1 LHFNL
6 NGPIFNK
13 SRCFISMLPNRDQF
27 PSNPK
32 FGGQFYQKE
41 IISNINTL
49 MEVAKIKRKKTRQ
62 ITVGKVKI
70 GGSAPITVQSM
81 TNTPTQDI
89 AAPVSHIKRLQE
101 AGCEI
106 VRVAVPDQEAAA
118 AVAAIKSQINI
129 PLIADIHF
137 NYRLAIAAARSGAD
151 GLRLNPGNIGG
162 MQKVKAVVECAKDLG
177 IPIRIGVNSGS
188 LEKDI
193 IKKYN
198 GVTPAGMVESA
209 LRHVD
214 MLKSLDFQQMKISLK
229 ASDVQRTVKAYRLL
243 SAKTDLPLHV
253 GVTEAGA
260 LYPGIVKSAL
270 GIGMLLAEG
279 IGDTIRVSLT
289 RDPVEEVRVG
299 FEILKAL
306 GIRRRG
312 PEIIACPTCGRCNI
326 DLFDIVERVEK
337 ALMTTAEP
345 LKIAIM
351 GCVVNGP
358 GEAKEVDIGIA
369 GGDGSGVLF
378 RKGKV
383 IKKFAQDKL
392 VDVLLH
398 EVREYVKE
406 LNSGR
411 RDT

>member
-1 LHFNL
+1 
-6 NGPIFNK
+6 
-13 SRCFISMLPNRDQF
+13 
-27 PSNPK
+27 
-32 FGGQFYQKE
+32 
-41 IISNINTL
+41 
-49 MEVAKIKRKKTRQ
+49 MEVAKIERKRTRQ

-70 GGSAPITVQSM
+70 GGSAPIAVQSM
-81 TNTPTQDI
+81 TNTPTQNI
-89 AAPVSHIKRLQE
+89 AATVSQIKRLQE

-118 AVAAIKSQINI
+118 AVTAIKAQIDI

-137 NYRLAIAAARSGAD
+137 NYRLAIAAAKSGAD

-162 MQKVKAVVECAKDLG
+162 RQKIKAVVECAKDHA
-177 IPIRIGVNSGS
+177 IPIRIGVNAGS

-198 GVTPAGMVESA
+198 GVTPAGMAESG

-214 MLKSLDFQQMKISLK
+214 LLRSLDFHQIKISLK
-229 ASDVQRTVKAYRLL
+229 ASDVQRTVAAYRLL

-299 FEILKAL
+299 FEILRAL
-306 GIRRRG
+306 GIRQRG

-326 DLFDIVERVEK
+326 NLFEIVERVER

-398 EVREYVKE
+398 EVREYVKD
-406 LNSGR
+406 LNKEENGKAS
-411 RDT
+411 

>member
-1 LHFNL
+1 LIYGKIN
-6 NGPIFNK
+6 IFMK
-13 SRCFISMLPNRDQF
+13 ISKN
-27 PSNPK
+27 
-32 FGGQFYQKE
+32 
-41 IISNINTL
+41 
-49 MEVAKIKRKKTRQ
+49 KRKKTHQ
-62 ITVGKVKI
+62 IAVGKVKI
-70 GGSAPITVQSM
+70 GGSAPIAVQSM
-81 TNTPTQDI
+81 TNTPTEDV
-89 AAPVSHIKRLQE
+89 AATVAQIVRLQE

-106 VRVAVPDQEAAA
+106 VRLAVPDQEAAA
-118 AVAAIKSQINI
+118 AISAIKKQIDI

-137 NYRLAIAAARSGAD
+137 NYRLAIAAAKAGAD
-151 GLRLNPGNIGG
+151 GLRLNPGNIGSIK
-162 MQKVKAVVECAKDLG
+162 KVKAVVDCAKDFNL
-177 IPIRIGVNSGS
+177 PIRIGVNSGS

-193 IKKYN
+193 LKKYN
-198 GVTPAGMVESA
+198 GVTAAGMVESG
-209 LRHVD
+209 LRHVEL
-214 MLKSLDFQQMKISLK
+214 LKSLDFHQIKISLK
-229 ASDVQRTVKAYRLL
+229 ASDVRRTLEAYRLL

-306 GIRRRG
+306 DIRHRG

-326 DLFDIVERVEK
+326 ALFDIVERVEK

-358 GEAKEVDIGIA
+358 GEAREVDIGIA
-369 GGDGSGVLF
+369 GGDGNGVLF
-378 RKGKV
+378 RKGEV
-383 IKKFAQDKL
+383 IKTFPQEKL

-398 EVREYVKE
+398 EVREYVKD
-406 LNSGR
+406 LNTEN

>member
-1 LHFNL
+1 MKN
-6 NGPIFNK
+6 
-13 SRCFISMLPNRDQF
+13 S
-27 PSNPK
+27 
-32 FGGQFYQKE
+32 
-41 IISNINTL
+41 
-49 MEVAKIKRKKTRQ
+49 KIKRKKTRQ

-70 GGSAPITVQSM
+70 GGLAPIAVQSM

-89 AAPVSHIKRLQE
+89 DATVAQIVRLQE

-118 AVAAIKSQINI
+118 AISAIKKQIDI

-137 NYRLAIAAARSGAD
+137 NYRLAIAAAKAGAD

-162 MQKVKAVVECAKDLG
+162 IKKVKAVVDCAKDYNL
-177 IPIRIGVNSGS
+177 PIRIGVNAGS
-188 LEKDI
+188 LEKEI
-193 IKKYN
+193 LKKYN
-198 GVTPAGMVESA
+198 GVTANGMVESA
-209 LRHVD
+209 MRHVE
-214 MLKSLDFQQMKISLK
+214 LLESLDFHQIKISLK
-229 ASDVQRTVKAYRLL
+229 ASDVRRTLEAYRLL
-243 SAKTDLPLHV
+243 SAKSDLPLHV
-253 GVTEAGA
+253 GVTEAGT
-260 LYPGIVKSAL
+260 LFSGIVKSAL

-279 IGDTIRVSLT
+279 IGDTIRVSLA

-326 DLFDIVERVEK
+326 ALFDIVEQVEE
-337 ALMTTAEP
+337 ALMTTEEP

-358 GEAKEVDIGIA
+358 GEAREADIGIA
-369 GGDGSGVLF
+369 GGDGNGVLF
-378 RKGKV
+378 RRGKV
-383 IKKFAQDKL
+383 IKKFAQEEL

-398 EVREYVKE
+398 EVREYVN
-406 LNSGR
+406 LNSKKQH
-411 RDT
+411 T